1 MAVIDE
7 AFRVIQ
13 ESSGITDIEEIMNT
27 FIKSEEQNYSLFN
40 YVNVLTQDLDFLQE
54 NNKDLT
60 NEIENLEVNQSSLSF
75 VLIII
80 ERISS

>member
-7 AFRVIQ
+7 AFQVIK

-40 YVNVLTQDLDFLQE
+40 YVNMLTQDLDFLEE
-54 NNKDLT
+54 NNKDLES
-60 NEIENLEVNQSSLSF
+60 EIEMLEV
-75 VLIII
+75 LIHIFC
-80 ERISS
+80 SY